1 MKLVLSSLAF
11 AGGMA
16 FGLSNASADTY
27 TVQQGDTLNK
37 LAKANN
43 VTVQKIA
50 DDNKIENI
58 NLIYVGEQIDIN
70 PVFTQT
76 KVPTTVVETP
86 KAEVVIPHVEQQQPA
101 QPAPTGGDVHAQ
113 FIAAGGSESM
123 WNTIVLPESG
133 GQPDITSPNGY
144 HGLGQTK
151 ESWGYGSVEE
161 QTKGMINYAN
171 SRYGSVGNALAFR
184 SSNNWW

>member
-70 PVFTQT
+70 PVFTEAKQ
-76 KVPTTVVETP
+76 
-86 KAEVVIPHVEQQQPA
+86 EVVIESPVSPVVATEPSKEQPVA
-101 QPAPTGGDVHAQ
+101 QATVSSSAKD
-113 FIAAGGSESM
+113 
-123 WNTIVLPESG
+123 WIVAKESG
-133 GQPDITSPNGY
+133 GSYTAANPSGAYGKYQLMPFNLKYGTSPEA
-144 HGLGQTK
+144 QDRAA
-151 ESWGYGSVEE
+151 EE
-161 QTKGMINYAN
+161 YVSA
-171 SRYGSVGNALAFR
+171 RYGSWDNAKQAWL
-184 SSNNWW
+184 SQGWY